1 MKNAKVISIAFQV
14 LIAVFFSQ
22 NTAFAKSYKSVYD
35 SLIFQVK
42 VADYLLTADNLE
54 GHIIWRETPIVE
66 SLLNMYEKTRDVKY
80 LDYGAKHVA
89 TIMKKEN
96 LLAGRPDSDG
106 VMRRGWQTGAHYTFS
121 LKDTL
126 YDENGSAFLEI
137 QGIRRADNNF
147 TTVEFRPTGDAG
159 FTLVVK
165 NDKNKYTK
173 EYDDL
178 TVDNVEGTIN
188 QKIGFDSY
196 LVVRKLGKSI
206 AQTPITKRLVPQR
219 VTLTTFHTPKILS
232 ALIRFVVIVR
242 EAQLAEYQPLADE
255 LSDFAREI
263 VTSYDNL
270 WNKKGYIINHP
281 KLAYAF
287 AGVEVPFNILADH
300 GRCYLYMYLVTQDEK
315 YLKRLDKISDF
326 IFKSYRE
333 KDGKLI
339 IPYAY
344 GKFYSGWT
352 NCDKY
357 HYRNHSGSKHLEDN
371 SHYTA
376 QIMFIYDMMKYE
388 YGYIDT
394 FRDKVLTLLQQSLRQ
409 DGISY
414 YIDGSGDRTFNPA
427 AGFYILLTMFD
438 PALQQACERIVH
450 NLALQD
456 RAGTGELLPI
466 SNVML
471 MRGW

>member
-14 LIAVFFSQ
+14 LIAVFFFQ

-89 TIMKKEN
+89 AIMKKEN

-242 EAQLAEYQPLADE
+242 EAVDE
-255 LSDFAREI
+255 RGAA
-263 VTSYDNL
+263 
-270 WNKKGYIINHP
+270 P
-281 KLAYAF
+281 
-287 AGVEVPFNILADH
+287 
-300 GRCYLYMYLVTQDEK
+300 GR
-315 YLKRLDKISDF
+315 
-326 IFKSYRE
+326 
-333 KDGKLI
+333 
-339 IPYAY
+339 
-344 GKFYSGWT
+344 
-352 NCDKY
+352 
-357 HYRNHSGSKHLEDN
+357 
-371 SHYTA
+371 
-376 QIMFIYDMMKYE
+376 
-388 YGYIDT
+388 
-394 FRDKVLTLLQQSLRQ
+394 
-409 DGISY
+409 
-414 YIDGSGDRTFNPA
+414 
-427 AGFYILLTMFD
+427 
-438 PALQQACERIVH
+438 
-450 NLALQD
+450 
-456 RAGTGELLPI
+456 
-466 SNVML
+466 
-471 MRGW
+471 